1 MHECFCPFQSFNI
14 RAYTFRTA
22 KMYFECSL
30 NKHQVAE
37 NQFLG
42 FKSLSSFNKW
52 ISCRSHSSGYLLRSL
67 LSDYSQCI
75 LSQFITSCCQYHLFL
90 PVIAFFKSCKLLSK
104 KLYLVAIIELR
115 INERNDFFF
124 YLIPFKWCYLQ
135 DWKESNQ
142 HLNVEHRDIQL
153 SIVWYFYRK

>member
-1 MHECFCPFQSFNI
+1 MHACVCPFQSFNI

-52 ISCRSHSSGYLLRSL
+52 ISCRLHSSGYLLRSL

-75 LSQFITSCCQYHLFL
+75 LSQFITSCCKYHLFL
-90 PVIAFFKSCKLLSK
+90 PVIAFFESCRKNCILSLSLSCASMK
-104 KLYLVAIIELR
+104 ETL
-115 INERNDFFF
+115 F
-124 YLIPFKWCYLQ
+124 LISFKWCYL
-135 DWKESNQ
+135 
-142 HLNVEHRDIQL
+142 
-153 SIVWYFYRK
+153 